1 MHESFY
7 EWKNNF
13 DHFPLSSIYIWMC
26 KSLYRPF
33 KNYRYLTRMTK
44 DSRKE
49 CKFFLQKNAKG
60 SRLIAKV
67 QNMRKFSG
75 LLRLCRKLTTI
86 NDFVEIKFLT
96 HQVHLQKT
104 RKLTTICK
112 VVRNVMEN
120 WNRSSYQNLLTNK
133 NLK

>member
-1 MHESFY
+1 MRVFMSE
-7 EWKNNF
+7 KTT
-13 DHFPLSSIYIWMC
+13 SITSPWVASTSGCVNHYNVQ
-26 KSLYRPF
+26 L

-120 WNRSSYQNLLTNK
+120 WNRSSCQNLLTNK

>member
-1 MHESFY
+1 
-7 EWKNNF
+7 
-13 DHFPLSSIYIWMC
+13 
-26 KSLYRPF
+26 
-33 KNYRYLTRMTK
+33 MTK

-60 SRLIAKV
+60 RRLIAKV

-96 HQVHLQKT
+96 HQVHLQQT

-112 VVRNVMEN
+112 VVRNVM
-120 WNRSSYQNLLTNK
+120 K
-133 NLK
+133 N